1 MSPSTT
7 TVSVTVGGTD
17 TNTPVLSPPTVAKRK
32 QSRILEFVTRTP
44 RPVVETPTKEE
55 EDTIGPDEIVDDVIL
70 EQTEGGRAIIVKDDV
85 NKDDELKRMTIT
97 TKVLTDSKESSK
109 DHVDEVMIAPST
121 GERMNDEKKKYVNL
135 PREGSMKCMI
145 LR

>member
-1 MSPSTT
+1 MSSSTT

-55 EDTIGPDEIVDDVIL
+55 EDTIGTDGIVDDVIF
-70 EQTEGGRAIIVKDDV
+70 
-85 NKDDELKRMTIT
+85 
-97 TKVLTDSKESSK
+97 
-109 DHVDEVMIAPST
+109 
-121 GERMNDEKKKYVNL
+121 
-135 PREGSMKCMI
+135 
-145 LR
+145 